1 MFCEYLKQT
10 TSKVKERLMIVKL
23 NTSCGIVSIW
33 DNAQV
38 ISSF

>member
-1 MFCEYLKQT
+1 
-10 TSKVKERLMIVKL
+10 MIVKL

-38 ISSF
+38 ISSFLVKFFVLYARKGIWL